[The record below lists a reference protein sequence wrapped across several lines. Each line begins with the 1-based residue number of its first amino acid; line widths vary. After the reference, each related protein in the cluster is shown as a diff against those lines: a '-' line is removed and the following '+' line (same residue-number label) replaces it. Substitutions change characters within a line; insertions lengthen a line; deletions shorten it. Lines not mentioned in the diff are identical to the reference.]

1 MRLASLASVASLV
14 IFGYAQGQPPAQTT
28 APSSAPTTLSAP
40 SSRDCKKQVK
50 DLCGRRPK
58 GELQSCLKD
67 GLDLNKF
74 SDSCKAEITKA
85 PKSGS

>member
-1 MRLASLASVASLV
+1 MKTMSLALIAAMVLSGQTL
-14 IFGYAQGQPPAQTT
+14 AQPSAQTSNQT
-28 APSSAPTTLSAP
+28 KTTYSP
-40 SSRDCKKQVK
+40 PHSHECKKQVN

-74 SDSCKAEITKA
+74 TDSCKAEIA
-85 PKSGS
+85 NPAKSAS